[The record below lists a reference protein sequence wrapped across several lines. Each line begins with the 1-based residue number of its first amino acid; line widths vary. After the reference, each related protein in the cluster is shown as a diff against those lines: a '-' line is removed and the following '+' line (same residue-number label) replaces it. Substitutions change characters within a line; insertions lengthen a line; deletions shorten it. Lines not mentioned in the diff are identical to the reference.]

1 MFYVSLLRKDDV
13 NPAQILPQVSVE
25 DKEDITLELRPTRI
39 LDYEVKELRNKMIP
53 IIRILWWNAKI
64 EEET

>member
-1 MFYVSLLRKDDV
+1 VFYVSLLRKDDV

-53 IIRILWWNAKI
+53 IIRILW
-64 EEET
+64 

>member
-53 IIRILWWNAKI
+53 IIRILW
-64 EEET
+64 

>member
-1 MFYVSLLRKDDV
+1 VFYVSLLRKDDV